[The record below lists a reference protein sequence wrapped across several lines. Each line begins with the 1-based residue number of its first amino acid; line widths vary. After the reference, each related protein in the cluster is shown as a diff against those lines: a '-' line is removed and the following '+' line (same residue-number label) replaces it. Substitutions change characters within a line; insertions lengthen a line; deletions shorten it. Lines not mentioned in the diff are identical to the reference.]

1 MLSLE
6 KLKCECWR
14 SPFLALCHTYSIL
27 TDYQPMN
34 TDYSYRQTVLN
45 RLRDRLDTIR
55 GFGVHTLA
63 LFGSVARDEATETS
77 DLDFLVEFEGAATFD
92 RYMDLKIFL
101 EDLFE
106 KPIDLVTKRS
116 LKPQIRQTVLEES
129 IDVVS

>member
-1 MLSLE
+1 MIQS
-6 KLKCECWR
+6 
-14 SPFLALCHTYSIL
+14 
-27 TDYQPMN
+27 
-34 TDYSYRQTVLN
+34 SYRQTVLT
-45 RLRDRLDTIR
+45 RLADRLDTIR
-55 GFGVHTLA
+55 GFGVQTLA

-129 IDVVS
+129 INVIS